1 MQQMDSSTAY
11 LYVVDL
17 VCLGMAV
24 IKQDKLNF
32 LAGQYRTFNVFHG
45 KVNNDG
51 QSTGYK
57 IESLNLPDLV
67 ILVSQM
73 N

>member
-1 MQQMDSSTAY
+1 MQQMDSSTAN

-24 IKQDKLNF
+24 VVLNF

-51 QSTGYK
+51 QSTGYQ
-57 IESLNLPDLV
+57 NL
-67 ILVSQM
+67 
-73 N
+73 